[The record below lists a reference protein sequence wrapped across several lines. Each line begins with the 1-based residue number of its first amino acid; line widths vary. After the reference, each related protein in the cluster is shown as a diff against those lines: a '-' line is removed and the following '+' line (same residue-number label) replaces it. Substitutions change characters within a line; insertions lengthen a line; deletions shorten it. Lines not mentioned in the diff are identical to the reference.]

1 MIRQL
6 FKLNTG
12 KKTVT
17 LNYLFA
23 HLGIK
28 IFIRFMMV
36 IYYISIAN

>member
-6 FKLNTG
+6 FKLN
-12 KKTVT
+12 KKTIT

-23 HLGIK
+23 HFGIK